1 MKTIEE
7 DIIRK
12 FVDLPEQNV
21 ITAHDDTAK
30 VDTTQTKGKARE
42 QDPNNTG
49 RAQYDYNTDGIPHTA
64 VPNPQQTIAVQPH
77 AQNPNLNAP
86 LPFKVDITDAV
97 GFIKQWESGKASD
110 MRPALAEETFRRKA
124 ENEYFMSFKQSI
136 DSALQNG
143 QTQIAVPV
151 LPASMMPTIAPQ
163 KESNDEGNDYK
174 KMMAAFSPLIA
185 LKSALSPEGATTEP
199 REKTSELLNAVVGA
213 AKEMRDGGKSD
224 ISPTDPTA
232 TAKTIID
239 IAKDFAGDKGAAQA
253 DSPVDTAIKLV
264 ELLKNAAPPPSSGP
278 TETVD
283 IQSPD
288 GSIKRIPI
296 AAYLSELAL
305 DKRGES
311 ERSGNE
317 SNEQGGAQVKLLSTL
332 VATVEQLSNNVV
344 DLERRVRT
352 SEDPDT
358 QIERLLAKAD
368 KWEGFKQRFLGNSN
382 KSKED
387 IDLENDKKRE
397 HELELKKIEQRKV
410 TAEAL
415 ARAISVDTTP
425 TVNVPPQPSDAPS
438 IDELLEMSRQKGEHA
453 LRDLSLGGKKKK

>member
-12 FVDLPEQNV
+12 FVDLPMQNV
-21 ITAHDDTAK
+21 ITTQGDNADVDPAH
-30 VDTTQTKGKARE
+30 TKGKVRE

-49 RAQYDYNTDGIPHTA
+49 RAQYDYSTDGIPQTA
-64 VPNPQQTIAVQPH
+64 VPNPQQNIAVQPH
-77 AQNPNLNAP
+77 AQNPNLSAP

-151 LPASMMPTIAPQ
+151 LPASMMPDLGTK
-163 KESNDEGNDYK
+163 KEMNSEENDYK

-185 LKSALSPEGATTEP
+185 LKSALSPEGATGEP

-213 AKEMRDGGKSD
+213 AKEMRDGGKND
-224 ISPTDPTA
+224 LGPTDPTA
-232 TAKTIID
+232 TAKAIID
-239 IAKDFAGDKGAAQA
+239 IAKDFAGEKNAGQA

-264 ELLKNAAPPPSSGP
+264 ELVRANAPPPQSGP

-283 IQSPD
+283 IQNPD
-288 GSIKRIPI
+288 GSVKRIPI
-296 AAYLSELAL
+296 ATYLSELAIG
-305 DKRGES
+305 KRSDS
-311 ERSGNE
+311 ERSGND
-317 SNEQGGAQVKLLSTL
+317 SNEQGGAQVKLLSSL

-382 KSKED
+382 RSKEE
-387 IDLENDKKRE
+387 IEEENDKKRE

-415 ARAISVDTTP
+415 ARAISVDTP
-425 TVNVPPQPSDAPS
+425 TANEPAQPSDSPS

-453 LRDLSLGGKKKK
+453 LRDLSQGGKNKK